1 MTISK
6 ATYAYYVD
14 WNNDGDFSDA
24 NEEVTSDVLSAQ
36 WEYGVDWSS
45 TPGRSKIG
53 ACRIK
58 LDNSDGRFSSY
69 NTASPLNTP
78 SQLILP
84 GRAVKVT
91 MTISPAAAVTMWYG
105 YLESLM
111 PTPGIVVGVSTA
123 ELLAYGPLSQI
134 SDTEVHLALQTNHAT
149 GALVTHILDA
159 ASYSASLRSLDTG
172 LSTLSKFFVLRDSSA
187 LGVLREL
194 EDAESGLIRETK
206 DGKIA
211 FEARDHRINA
221 PHDAP
226 IATFGSGG
234 LYTWNITQEDPLN
247 GIYNAIEASVRTFN
261 ASETVQLACITD
273 IRNGL
278 GGAAIPI
285 TGSGGTRT
293 VRIEFPTAS
302 TSSAYIAVK
311 TWGIVTYEANT
322 AANISGT
329 DITTNVSAVKTEYAD
344 RMEIVFTNANASAG
358 FIVVLKVDGTA
369 IVEGDPIPVKSS
381 DATSQGKYRIRNYPS
396 PSRWMTDI
404 DIAEAYCAHTL
415 AIYKD
420 PVPRLSFTLMANY
433 SAAHLAQ
440 AQALDVSDRIHIDA
454 TAALY
459 SLGISQDCFIEYI
472 RHKVDSQSVHTVDYQ
487 CRAVKTDVWAATGT
501 AYTDKTVPDGVPDD
515 LYVNYIDPVM
525 HITFGCRAWKYN
537 QNIAGARFRAKF
549 SATALGSD
557 ESMDL
562 RTVAEGGT
570 MAHNPAGG
578 MYVVDTAFFA
588 NQYGAQYEFDS
599 ASEGFWYFAFQ
610 FTSKAGDSVWSD
622 GNKTPRYVKDCAET
636 DAAGAS
642 TGPPSDWWVEVIPD
656 PSGRHAVIVRASR
669 PKTNGQKIWRW
680 VAQIKDGST
689 GSWRRISENVAAY
702 WSANVFYGDI
712 GDSGYGD
719 IPHVSS
725 NNNTRLTRGANPYG
739 GLKGRHAGDIAHIGD
754 LILFDPRGGVWA
766 EEYCGWGTIDT
777 IQGLKAGYDVYTADY
792 FDVTGRF
799 HNTVT
804 TDLRVLV
811 VNPPWNWNVEGYFG
825 DELNHG
831 IYERWYWDDGEH
843 GDTTTQIF
851 QSDPIDVPADVAL
864 GSIEA
869 RVWFDNGF
877 STWDNDLTTG
887 GVSGDS
893 GNPTGA
899 SGLEI
904 ITNSDDS
911 SVPVGSVAFRWN
923 RETSNYRGIYVIAAW
938 VSSEMPAA
946 GPYHDERDAH
956 PSTII
961 EEGTC
966 TIVAGN
972 KAPTVI
978 RSADASVLGK
988 VMVIYIDDASPDSD
1002 LDGNVVVEQGANVI
1016 VLSDAFRKGGTF
1028 KYAIV
1033 DCWWPNEGSTNV
1045 AFFQWSINQVTYD
1058 IEKTV
1063 WQTPP
1068 VPWPSGTYYVTLANR
1083 NLFGLGTRLVAG
1095 GTSTPDPPHQYV
1107 SNGCVPL
1114 DIYMLEVETDTGLGR
1129 TFSINAT
1136 SDFTL
1141 NDPTGTHHC
1150 GMTVL
1155 WMISGSGVP
1164 TLGSKFRLMDGETI
1178 SKSSYRDLLGAI
1190 YNATDDEWDAIW
1202 KRGTGPRASM
1212 SASPSGPASISAS
1225 PSAPSATPSSTP
1237 SPSPSGTKSA
1247 SPSVT
1252 QSPSASE
1259 SASPSATP
1267 SSPFGAES
1275 ESSSPSSSAS
1285 AS

>member
-159 ASYSASLRSLDTG
+159 ASYSASLRSLNTG

-420 PVPRLSFTLMANY
+420 PVPRVSFTLMANY

-487 CRAVKTDVWAATGT
+487 CRAVKTDTWAASGT
-501 AYTDKTVPDGVPDD
+501 AYTDKTVPSSSSFAGVPDD
-515 LYVNYIDPVM
+515 LWTISIPNGLQI
-525 HITFGCRAWKYN
+525 IFGGSAWKWN
-537 QNIAGARFRAKF
+537 VDIDQGEFRAKEV
-549 SATALGSD
+549 AAGSSYPD
-557 ESMDL
+557 SVDL
-562 RTVAEGGT
+562 RTVSEGGT
-570 MAHNPAGG
+570 FAHNGTTQ
-578 MYVVDTAFFA
+578 YIVTALNA
-588 NQYGAQYEFDS
+588 DWSGCQYDLTSPDQGR
-599 ASEGFWYFAFQ
+599 WYFAFRLHNPN
-610 FTSKAGDSVWSD
+610 GWSVWSD
-622 GNKTPRYVKDCAET
+622 GNDTPEKVT
-636 DAAGAS
+636 DYCNTEGTAV
-642 TGPPSDWWVEVIPD
+642 TQDGPPEDWTI
-656 PSGRHAVIVRASR
+656 SIQQSATQHAVIVTASR
-669 PKTNGQKIWRW
+669 PLIHGNRIWGIVVQVKDSTSGAW
-680 VAQIKDGST
+680 VAIDGASPASVLYDGSAVDHT
-689 GSWRRISENVAAY
+689 ISDNGSI
-702 WSANVFYGDI
+702 
-712 GDSGYGD
+712 
-719 IPHVSS
+719 
-725 NNNTRLTRGANPYG
+725 LTRNAGSGMGTAAIGKLILMDVRGGAFDHKYCQWGTVKSIGANYVEVQGRFRPVAGVTNNIRIKVVEPPWGWTTG
-739 GLKGRHAGDIAHIGD
+739 GYLGSSPNAG
-754 LILFDPRGGVWA
+754 LWA
-766 EEYCGWGTIDT
+766 AWYVGPDMQGDT
-777 IQGLKAGYDVYTADY
+777 IMQSFTSAPIEVPS
-792 FDVTGRF
+792 
-799 HNTVT
+799 TVA
-804 TDLRVLV
+804 L
-811 VNPPWNWNVEGYFG
+811 
-825 DELNHG
+825 
-831 IYERWYWDDGEH
+831 
-843 GDTTTQIF
+843 
-851 QSDPIDVPADVAL
+851 ADV
-864 GSIEA
+864 EA
-869 RVWFDNGF
+869 RIWFDNGY
-877 STWDNDLTTG
+877 SRSDDGNYGTGEVSSGMCIVLADAATIATDASLDNCAPCKLFR
-887 GVSGDS
+887 VSIAS
-893 GNPTGA
+893 NRILGNPTNAICGQV
-899 SGLEI
+899 LRWCI
-904 ITNSDDS
+904 INTSSSEVTVTLDS
-911 SVPVGSVAFRWN
+911 NFRVGKIVPELQRPYDKATDTKYLPGRITEDTVYDPAKAIIYFGNGDEEGSWRIT
-923 RETSNYRGIYVIAAW
+923 RETSGYDLLIQRREGGAW
-938 VSSEMPAA
+938 VTK
-946 GPYHDERDAH
+946 
-956 PSTII
+956 STI
-961 EEGTC
+961 
-966 TIVAGN
+966 
-972 KAPTVI
+972 
-978 RSADASVLGK
+978 
-988 VMVIYIDDASPDSD
+988 DS
-1002 LDGNVVVEQGANVI
+1002 GA
-1016 VLSDAFRKGGTF
+1016 
-1028 KYAIV
+1028 
-1033 DCWWPNEGSTNV
+1033 
-1045 AFFQWSINQVTYD
+1045 
-1058 IEKTV
+1058 
-1063 WQTPP
+1063 
-1068 VPWPSGTYYVTLANR
+1068 
-1083 NLFGLGTRLVAG
+1083 
-1095 GTSTPDPPHQYV
+1095 
-1107 SNGCVPL
+1107 
-1114 DIYMLEVETDTGLGR
+1114 
-1129 TFSINAT
+1129 
-1136 SDFTL
+1136 
-1141 NDPTGTHHC
+1141 
-1150 GMTVL
+1150 
-1155 WMISGSGVP
+1155 
-1164 TLGSKFRLMDGETI
+1164 
-1178 SKSSYRDLLGAI
+1178 
-1190 YNATDDEWDAIW
+1190 
-1202 KRGTGPRASM
+1202 
-1212 SASPSGPASISAS
+1212 SASLSSSSSISAS
-1225 PSAPSATPSSTP
+1225 R
-1237 SPSPSGTKSA
+1237 SA
-1247 SPSVT
+1247 SV
-1252 QSPSASE
+1252 
-1259 SASPSATP
+1259 
-1267 SSPFGAES
+1267 
-1275 ESSSPSSSAS
+1275 SAS
-1285 AS
+1285 ASAS